1 MKAILILFLLIFNP
15 NIFISA
21 TSSGYDYSSYSATS
35 TNTNLS
41 SQTISCTTS
50 GQSAVYITSSGITIS
65 DSTITKSGDFS
76 GDTEDSEFYGLNAAI
91 LVQGGELTMTGGT
104 ITNSAKVSNAL
115 VATNDGTVTIS
126 GTTITSTGG
135 SSARGL
141 HATYG
146 GKITAT
152 DVTISSTGGSCA
164 TLATDRGEGTVTCTG
179 CTLSTAGSGSPL
191 IYSTGD
197 ITVSSTTGTSSK
209 AQAVVVE
216 GKNSATIQSS
226 SDLKCTGNGNG
237 RDDDC
242 GILIYQ
248 SMSGDADT
256 GTSTFTCDSSTI
268 EILSTSSVYSSAPF
282 FYVTNTDANIN
293 IKDCTLKFGSGQ
305 FMLIDEGDWGTS
317 GSNGGSVTMTLT
329 NQDIEGDIVV
339 GSSSSLTLT
348 LVNSSIK
355 GTINADKTASKLDIT
370 LDADSTITLTG
381 NSYYTSLTNSDSD
394 NSNIISGSYSW
405 TSYDES
411 SSTSTSG
418 SQSSSG
424 TSPSGSSSGGTPP
437 DKPGS
442 DQAEPDQSGTPP
454 DKPGSDQTEP
464 DQSGTPPEKPSSDQA
479 ETQQNTI
486 VTNKAESSDSE
497 TSSNTTSI
505 SATIP
510 NTSANSASP
519 STTKAT
525 STVETTETPTS
536 SNQTNNTISS
546 PDASVVLLGYSDYQ
560 TTDTSF
566 SFFIYFASLL
576 NSISS
581 RTLRF
586 PLNIQYNSALRHL
599 DDKESVCTLQGSGSE
614 SKLQY
619 KCEVQADTP
628 NNIKQISIQPNFN
641 FEGQNVNLAGTTSLA
656 DNYMDKIQ
664 NANDLNYLSNSNIY
678 ILDHSIY
685 EKGSGNSFS
694 LSGEISDPQPTFAKN
709 DLILQISSEG
719 NKEINVSCTI
729 NNVSGKNYT
738 LNCSPDENIN
748 SDDLQSAYS
757 NINNDILLVNIDK
770 DNSTNTPEETDTAKN
785 GFRYNYKN
793 SQGLG
798 AGGIVAI
805 VLASV
810 AAIGILAA
818 LVALLSKSKAPAIQ
832 QNYPQ
837 TSNLQINPEV
847 SN

>member
-1 MKAILILFLLIFNP
+1 
-15 NIFISA
+15 
-21 TSSGYDYSSYSATS
+21 
-35 TNTNLS
+35 
-41 SQTISCTTS
+41 
-50 GQSAVYITSSGITIS
+50 
-65 DSTITKSGDFS
+65 
-76 GDTEDSEFYGLNAAI
+76 
-91 LVQGGELTMTGGT
+91 MTGGT

-355 GTINADKTASKLDIT
+355 GTINANKTASKLDIT

-442 DQAEPDQSGTPP
+442 DQAEPGQSGTPP
-454 DKPGSDQTEP
+454 DKPGSDQPEP

-479 ETQQNTI
+479 ETQQNTS
-486 VTNKAESSDSE
+486 VTNKVESSDGE
-497 TSSNTTSI
+497 TSTNTNTTSI

-519 STTKAT
+519 STTKAI

-586 PLNIQYNSALRHL
+586 PINIQYNSALRHL

-641 FEGQNVNLAGTTSLA
+641 FEGQKVNLAGTTSLA

-729 NNVSGKNYT
+729 NNVSGKNYI

>member
-355 GTINADKTASKLDIT
+355 GTINANKTASKLDIT

-442 DQAEPDQSGTPP
+442 DQP
-454 DKPGSDQTEP
+454 EP

-479 ETQQNTI
+479 ETQQNTT
-486 VTNKAESSDSE
+486 VTNKVESSDGE
-497 TSSNTTSI
+497 TSTNTTSI

-519 STTKAT
+519 STTKAI

-586 PLNIQYNSALRHL
+586 PINIQYNSALRHL

-641 FEGQNVNLAGTTSLA
+641 FEGQKVNLAGTTSLA